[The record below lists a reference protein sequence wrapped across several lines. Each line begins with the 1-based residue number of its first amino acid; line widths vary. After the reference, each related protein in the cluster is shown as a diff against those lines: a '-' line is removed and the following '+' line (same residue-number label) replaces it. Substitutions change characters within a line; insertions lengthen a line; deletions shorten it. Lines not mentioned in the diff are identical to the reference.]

1 MTGAHAPDFLWNL
14 LALMHFMRLSSM
26 KAAHAAVA
34 WCRVQE
40 IRVKPFV
47 WLEWET
53 TLPATQTTSE
63 NASNQC
69 NNLSEH

>member
-1 MTGAHAPDFLWNL
+1 MTGAACPGFPVEFV
-14 LALMHFMRLSSM
+14 ALMHFMRLSSM

-53 TLPATQTTSE
+53 TLPATQTASE